1 MAISQFS
8 HSLPMLLYAAID
20 AIMPRFRL
28 IFKEF
33 GLTEQQWRVLRVLWD
48 IEEISHSELAKLTL
62 ISPPSLVGVLD
73 RLRTMDL
80 IERRRSGLDRRVVYI
95 ATSQQGRDLRDQIM
109 PAVQQS
115 YFELRDSINDQ
126 DWRNLLDGLE
136 ALVTGNAKSNR

>member
-1 MAISQFS
+1 MNIPQFS

-20 AIMPRFRL
+20 EVMPRFRR

-48 IEEISHSELAKLTL
+48 IEEISHTELARITL
-62 ISPPSLVGVLD
+62 IPAPSLVGILD
-73 RLRTMDL
+73 RLRTMQL

-95 ATSQQGRDLRDQIM
+95 GTTAQGRELRDQIM

-115 YFELRDSINDQ
+115 YFELRDSID
-126 DWRNLLDGLE
+126 DDVWRNLIDGLE
-136 ALVTGNAKSNR
+136 DLVTTER